1 MRYVAT
7 MDDHQGASRA
17 DVAYRHLKGLI
28 LSAELLPDSVVD
40 EKEIAR
46 ELGMSRTP
54 VRQAIGRL
62 AHEGFVR
69 VLPQRGTLVAPL
81 SVTDIEQVYLMRS
94 LVEPAAGALAAQ
106 RAEESDIAR
115 LDRLEQEYLAALEE
129 SGDHS
134 PHTTFHVAVAEVAG
148 IPRLTKIVR
157 ELQEQTQWFLAVRHR
172 QGRQLPSPHNHR
184 SLIEAIAA
192 ADVER
197 AREIAR
203 TSILSSRAKIL
214 TGTVTD
220 AELLLS
226 GSSVLPGELSGI

>member
-1 MRYVAT
+1 M
-7 MDDHQGASRA
+7 
-17 DVAYRHLKGLI
+17 AYRHLKGLI
-28 LSAELLPDSVVD
+28 LSADLLPDSVVD

-62 AHEGFVR
+62 APEGFVR

-106 RAEESDIAR
+106 RAEEADIAR

-129 SGDHS
+129 SGDRN
-134 PHTTFHVAVAEVAG
+134 PHTTFHVGVAEVAG

-157 ELQEQTQWFLAVRHR
+157 ELQEQTQWFLAVRDR
-172 QGRQLPSPHNHR
+172 QGRQLPSPHSHR

-203 TSILSSRAKIL
+203 TSILASRAKIL
-214 TGTVTD
+214 AGTVPD

-226 GSSVLPGELSGI
+226 GSSVLSGELSGI

>member
-1 MRYVAT
+1 M
-7 MDDHQGASRA
+7 
-17 DVAYRHLKGLI
+17 
-28 LSAELLPDSVVD
+28 
-40 EKEIAR
+40 
-46 ELGMSRTP
+46 
-54 VRQAIGRL
+54 
-62 AHEGFVR
+62 
-69 VLPQRGTLVAPL
+69 
-81 SVTDIEQVYLMRS
+81 
-94 LVEPAAGALAAQ
+94 
-106 RAEESDIAR
+106 
-115 LDRLEQEYLAALEE
+115 
-129 SGDHS
+129 
-134 PHTTFHVAVAEVAG
+134 AEVAG

-214 TGTVTD
+214 TGTVPD